1 MGPTWGPSGADRT
14 QVGPMLAPMDLAI
27 WVYPYGM
34 CNQEGVTYTS
44 KMAGS
49 SSSPSMW
56 IWVNIKMPGDW
67 VIMVQVRVCR
77 LFVVRL
83 LPEPMMTDCQLCLLK
98 LIWIKCYLKFDFSVN
113 NVRLK
118 MWFCKMTAFCS
129 GHNVSRHAMSSVLI
143 VSRRKHTCEII
154 VDVAAQLAAVK
165 LINQM
170 KRICQYL
177 RPMRI
182 NKYILEHNAIWPVQ
196 TNYIGAFCLYG
207 VHALIAGKNLPLII
221 CMNLCTKFESSK
233 SSQRSGLPRFSKIH
247 MYQTLG
253 SPCRIHPYIV

>member
-1 MGPTWGPSGADRT
+1 
-14 QVGPMLAPMDLAI
+14 
-27 WVYPYGM
+27 
-34 CNQEGVTYTS
+34 
-44 KMAGS
+44 
-49 SSSPSMW
+49 
-56 IWVNIKMPGDW
+56 
-67 VIMVQVRVCR
+67 
-77 LFVVRL
+77 
-83 LPEPMMTDCQLCLLK
+83 MTDCQLCLLK
-98 LIWIKCYLKFDFSVN
+98 LIWINFYLKFDFSVN
-113 NVRLK
+113 NMRLK

-143 VSRRKHTCEII
+143 VSQRKHTCEII

-207 VHALIAGKNLPLII
+207 VHACINSRKKICRWLYTWICAQNLSLPNRLNAADSPVFRNYMCIKPWDHPAGSILISYNSTYLID
-221 CMNLCTKFESSK
+221 
-233 SSQRSGLPRFSKIH
+233 QR
-247 MYQTLG
+247 
-253 SPCRIHPYIV
+253 